1 MIELKHNQLVFSFP
15 ELLDELHPLVAEY
28 AEAAIS
34 RILAEDRKPVIRR
47 YLADRPAVLADWPK
61 VLGDLSDCQ
70 IRDAFYSKVRE
81 AMPRSIEL
89 SIGFQRTLRIPDDGK
104 VHPLPPGFGGFPL
117 RHVDDH
123 EATVPPT
130 WLERGG
136 VIMPMFQA
144 EALWLDFDG
153 SYPAAVKIGTG
164 KINALTGEEWRGG
177 LHGKPQD
184 YLTVPSQ
191 PWLDGFAV
199 AEGTIRQFVA
209 APLGDG
215 TTVEEQLT
223 GKATSGGIQIQVYP
237 MKPQYYFDRLL
248 RLSIPTSLSQLLPD
262 LIQPLFAMDFCAGGP
277 MERLCEDMGLG
288 MGMGMGGRMRQ
299 EIYKDL
305 HGLAAWD
312 QDRSSRCFVHLCNSM
327 RWREITGENPPHPPV
342 TAHEYRVAG
351 LPWFDYYRDDLP
363 SLEGSKIL
371 AGLKSLGENKS
382 ATGKTGN
389 GKTNAGIISCGP
401 KKRPNQ
407 VREWS
412 D

>member
-1 MIELKHNQLVFSFP
+1 MIEIKHNQLVFSFP
-15 ELLDELHPLVAEY
+15 ELLDELHPLVEEY
-28 AEAAIS
+28 AEAVIS

-47 YLADRPAVLADWPK
+47 HLRYLAADDA
-61 VLGDLSDCQ
+61 GDLSDCQ
-70 IRDAFYSKVRE
+70 IRDAFYSRVRD

-123 EATVPPT
+123 ESTVPPT

-144 EALWLDFDG
+144 EALWLNFDG
-153 SYPAAVKIGTG
+153 SYPAALKIGAG

-184 YLTVPSQ
+184 YLTVPIQ

-223 GKATSGGIQIQVYP
+223 GKATVGGIQIQVYP
-237 MKPQYYFDRLL
+237 MKPQWYFARLL
-248 RLSIPTSLSQLLPD
+248 RRSIPTSLSQLLPD
-262 LIQPLFAMDFCAGGP
+262 LIQRHFAMDFRAGGP
-277 MERLCEDMGLG
+277 LKCLREDMGL
-288 MGMGMGGRMRQ
+288 GMGGRMRQ

-327 RWREITGENPPHPPV
+327 LWREITGENPPHPPV

-363 SLEGSKIL
+363 SLEGSKTL
-371 AGLKSLGENKS
+371 ASLKSLGENTS
-382 ATGKTGN
+382 AAGKTGN